1 MALSFSFARAKIL
14 SATKELK
21 YGQVFKSYRLM
32 ITNNAKLQIIT
43 EVTLSSIKRVH
54 NDELPS
60 HDTYRNR
67 NYTFF

>member
-1 MALSFSFARAKIL
+1 MAISFSFARAKIL
-14 SATKELK
+14 SATKELE

-54 NDELPS
+54 NDELPPKKKKRS
-60 HDTYRNR
+60 TKS
-67 NYTFF
+67 

>member
-1 MALSFSFARAKIL
+1 MALSFPFARAKIL

-43 EVTLSSIKRVH
+43 EVTLYQTSS
-54 NDELPS
+54 
-60 HDTYRNR
+60 
-67 NYTFF
+67 